1 MNPEVDN
8 PVSQGER
15 YIMKKI
21 LILFILI
28 IFISSF
34 LLAQITTGQST
45 KSAEYRNIK
54 KLKSEAEE
62 EVKIEI
68 RKPDN
73 AALMPRTQTDYD
85 SDMKLNVINKF
96 KKSNKLLY

>member
-1 MNPEVDN
+1 
-8 PVSQGER
+8 
-15 YIMKKI
+15 MKKI
-21 LILFILI
+21 LILCILLT
-28 IFISSF
+28 FISS
-34 LLAQITTGQST
+34 LLAQTTTGQTT
-45 KSAEYRNIK
+45 KSAKYKNLK

-85 SDMKLNVINKF
+85 SDMKLNVIDKF

>member
-1 MNPEVDN
+1 
-8 PVSQGER
+8 
-15 YIMKKI
+15 MKQI
-21 LILFILI
+21 LILCILI
-28 IFISSF
+28 IFISS
-34 LLAQITTGQST
+34 LLAQTTTGQST
-45 KSAEYRNIK
+45 KSTKYRNLK

-85 SDMKLNVINKF
+85 SDMKLNVIDKF

>member
-1 MNPEVDN
+1 
-8 PVSQGER
+8 
-15 YIMKKI
+15 MKRILILCI
-21 LILFILI
+21 LILFI
-28 IFISSF
+28 SS
-34 LLAQITTGQST
+34 LLAQITTGQTTQSV
-45 KSAEYRNIK
+45 KYKNLK

-85 SDMKLNVINKF
+85 SDMKLNVIDKF

>member
-1 MNPEVDN
+1 
-8 PVSQGER
+8 
-15 YIMKKI
+15 MKRILILCI
-21 LILFILI
+21 LILFI
-28 IFISSF
+28 SS
-34 LLAQITTGQST
+34 LLAQITTGQTTQSV
-45 KSAEYRNIK
+45 KYKNLK

-73 AALMPRTQTDYD
+73 VALMPRTQTDYD
-85 SDMKLNVINKF
+85 SDMKLNVIDKF

>member
-1 MNPEVDN
+1 
-8 PVSQGER
+8 
-15 YIMKKI
+15 MKKI
-21 LILFILI
+21 LILCILI
-28 IFISSF
+28 IFISS
-34 LLAQITTGQST
+34 LLAQTTTGQTT
-45 KSAEYRNIK
+45 KSAKYKNLK

-73 AALMPRTQTDYD
+73 AALMPRTQTDYS
-85 SDMKLNVINKF
+85 SDMKLNVIDKF

>member
-1 MNPEVDN
+1 
-8 PVSQGER
+8 
-15 YIMKKI
+15 MKKI
-21 LILFILI
+21 LILCILI
-28 IFISSF
+28 IFISS
-34 LLAQITTGQST
+34 LLAQTTTGQST
-45 KSAEYRNIK
+45 KSDEYRNLK

-73 AALMPRTQTDYD
+73 TALMPRTQTDYD
-85 SDMKLNVINKF
+85 SDMKLNVIDKF

>member
-1 MNPEVDN
+1 
-8 PVSQGER
+8 
-15 YIMKKI
+15 MKKI

-28 IFISSF
+28 FFISS
-34 LLAQITTGQST
+34 LLAQTTTGQTT
-45 KSAEYRNIK
+45 KSAKYKNLK

-85 SDMKLNVINKF
+85 SDMKLNVIDKF

>member
-1 MNPEVDN
+1 M
-8 PVSQGER
+8 
-15 YIMKKI
+15 
-21 LILFILI
+21 LI
-28 IFISSF
+28 IFISS
-34 LLAQITTGQST
+34 LLAQTTTGQTT
-45 KSAEYRNIK
+45 KSAKYKNLK

-85 SDMKLNVINKF
+85 SDMKLNVIDKF

>member
-1 MNPEVDN
+1 
-8 PVSQGER
+8 
-15 YIMKKI
+15 MKKI
-21 LILFILI
+21 LILCILI
-28 IFISSF
+28 IFISS
-34 LLAQITTGQST
+34 LLAQTTTEQST
-45 KSAEYRNIK
+45 KSAEYRNLK
-54 KLKSEAEE
+54 KLKSETEE

-85 SDMKLNVINKF
+85 SDMKLNVIDKF

>member
-1 MNPEVDN
+1 
-8 PVSQGER
+8 
-15 YIMKKI
+15 MKRV
-21 LILFILI
+21 LILCILI
-28 IFISSF
+28 IFISS
-34 LLAQITTGQST
+34 LLAQTTTEQST
-45 KSAEYRNIK
+45 KSGKYSNLK

-73 AALMPRTQTDYD
+73 VALMPRTQTDYD
-85 SDMKLNVINKF
+85 SDMRLNVIDKF